1 MTNINPRNPTRE
13 KNSTAGSLPG
23 RQSHGSSHR
32 VEPAFQFSFDLEA
45 VPSPNFRRMKVELER
60 DDVDRSDD
68 DEDVEI
74 DEVVERGPP
83 ETNRYSRVSTD
94 TDMAFPFSHILP

>member
-1 MTNINPRNPTRE
+1 
-13 KNSTAGSLPG
+13 
-23 RQSHGSSHR
+23 
-32 VEPAFQFSFDLEA
+32 
-45 VPSPNFRRMKVELER
+45 MKVELER